1 MVHPSPIAPPFS
13 MIISNPIYDVVFK
26 LLMSET
32 DIAKEIIS
40 RVIGRD
46 VLKLNLSHQEHA
58 VREHTKED
66 GESITLMRMDFSAL
80 IKDEFGKEI
89 QVLIEIQKAKLTQD
103 LTRFRRYL
111 GSQYLKT
118 TDIEE
123 APDFINSTHLPIFTI
138 YLINFCLDVNGK
150 VHRQS
155 SERNE
160 PEDHFHPPFLRI
172 SRTYKNAVTNELLP
186 AERQSDFIEALTHDA
201 FVVQIPRLPDVPK
214 TPLERA
220 FSLFNQRLIRE
231 DKHRLILEGEA
242 SLSPKDAL
250 TEKMAR
256 VLFKIS
262 ASKEIEER
270 MNQEDILQED
280 IERSIKKLEHD
291 IKEVQK
297 EKEEAQKR
305 ESIERKEKQEAQKEK
320 EEAQERESIE
330 KKEKEVAQKEK
341 EEAQKEKEGI
351 LQQAIQALMKTGLSE
366 ENARKALNLS

>member
-1 MVHPSPIAPPFS
+1 
-13 MIISNPIYDVVFK
+13 MIISNPIYDIVFK
-26 LLMSET
+26 LLMAET

-40 RVIGRD
+40 RVIGRE

-80 IKDEFGKEI
+80 IKDEYGKEI

-123 APDFINSTHLPIFTI
+123 TPDFINSTHLPIFTI

-172 SRTYKNAVTNELLP
+172 SRTYKNAVTNEPLP

-201 FVVQIPRLPDVPK
+201 FVVQIPRLPDVPT

-231 DKHRLILEGEA
+231 DKHRLILEGEV
-242 SLSPKDAL
+242 SPKDAL

-280 IERSIKKLEHD
+280 IERSIKKLEHE
-291 IKEVQK
+291 IKEAQK
-297 EKEEAQKR
+297 RETIERKGKEEAQKR
-305 ESIERKEKQEAQKEK
+305 ETIER
-320 EEAQERESIE
+320 
-330 KKEKEVAQKEK
+330 KEK

-351 LQQAIQALMKTGLSE
+351 LQQAIQALMKTGFSE
-366 ENARKALNLS
+366 EDARKALCPSGGHA

>member
-1 MVHPSPIAPPFS
+1 
-13 MIISNPIYDVVFK
+13 MIISNPIYDIVFK
-26 LLMSET
+26 LLMAET

-40 RVIGRD
+40 RVIGRE

-80 IKDEFGKEI
+80 IKDEYGKEI

-123 APDFINSTHLPIFTI
+123 TPDFINSTHLPIFTI

-172 SRTYKNAVTNELLP
+172 SRTYKNAVTNEPLP

-231 DKHRLILEGEA
+231 DKHRLILEGEV
-242 SLSPKDAL
+242 SPKDAL

-280 IERSIKKLEHD
+280 IERSIKKLEHE
-291 IKEVQK
+291 IKEAQKRETIERK

-305 ESIERKEKQEAQKEK
+305 ETIERKEK
-320 EEAQERESIE
+320 EEAQKRETIER
-330 KKEKEVAQKEK
+330 KEK

-351 LQQAIQALMKTGLSE
+351 LQQAIQALMKTGFSE
-366 ENARKALNLS
+366 EDARKALCPSGGHA